1 MASGRTMR
9 VATLVCLATVLGCD
23 RPEPLTTATRP
34 QASEAGQLEAAA
46 GRIKRVLLIS
56 VDGLH
61 ALDLTTFVADHP
73 ASTLAQLSRQGTT
86 FTHAS
91 SSKPSDSFP
100 GLLAMITGGSPR
112 STGVFYDDG
121 YDRLLSPP
129 GSDCSIRGT
138 EVVYDESIDRDPTR
152 LDGGG
157 GIDPAA
163 LPRDGAHGCTPV
175 YPHQFLRVNTIFE
188 VAKGAGL
195 HTAWSDKHPAY
206 ELVSGPSGHGVD
218 DLFTPEIASDAPGGG
233 DWTANVTDAE
243 QYDDVKVQA
252 IINEIDGEDHAG
264 AARTGVPAIFGMNF
278 QEVSVGQKTAG
289 YVDGAGTPSAGLR
302 DALDHT
308 DASLGRMVSE
318 LKRQGLFESTLIIVS
333 AKHGQA
339 PIDPTE
345 RRIVDS
351 KRIPGIVNG
360 VQAGL
365 VAQATEDDI
374 ALLWLTDQSK
384 TSDALSALN
393 ANQSLAGIATV
404 VSGAS
409 LTSLF
414 QDPLHDSRT
423 PDLIALVQP
432 GVIYTKLTATKL
444 AEHGG
449 FSHEDTNVPIL
460 VSAPGLHGGTVTMP
474 VETTQI
480 APTILTVLGLD
491 PLALDA
497 VRLEGTSVLPLFTR

>member
-1 MASGRTMR
+1 MLLG
-9 VATLVCLATVLGCD
+9 LGTVLGCD
-23 RPEPLTTATRP
+23 RPEPPTSPSRFS
-34 QASEAGQLEAAA
+34 ASQVAQLRAASR
-46 GRIKRVLLIS
+46 RIKRVLLIS

-61 ALDLTTFVADHP
+61 ALDLSTYVAGHP
-73 ASTLAQLSRQGTT
+73 GSTLAQLSRQGTT
-86 FTHAS
+86 FPNGS
-91 SSKPSDSFP
+91 SSKPSDSYP
-100 GLLAMITGGSPR
+100 GLLAQITGGSPR
-112 STGVFYDDG
+112 STGVFYDDS

-129 GSDCSIRGT
+129 GSDCTTRGT
-138 EVVYDESIDRDPTR
+138 EVVYDESIDRDLAQ
-152 LDGGG
+152 LDAGG

-163 LPRDGAHGCTPV
+163 LPRDGANGCTPV

-188 VAKGAGL
+188 VAKAAGL
-195 HTAWSDKHPAY
+195 HTAWSDKHPSY
-206 ELVSGPSGHGVD
+206 ELVNGPSGHGVD
-218 DLFTPEIASDAPGGG
+218 DLYTPEIASNAPGGG

-243 QYDDVKVQA
+243 QYDDFKVQA
-252 IINEIDGEDHAG
+252 ILNEIDGKDHTGRASV
-264 AARTGVPAIFGMNF
+264 GVPAIFGMNF

-289 YVDGAGTPSAGLR
+289 YADAAGTPSAGLR

-318 LKRQGLFESTLIIVS
+318 LKRQGLFESTLIVVS

-339 PIDPTE
+339 PIDPTA

-351 KRIPGIVNG
+351 KRIPGIVDG

-384 TSDALSALN
+384 TAAAVAALN
-393 ANQSLAGIATV
+393 ANQSQAGVAAV
-404 VSGAS
+404 VSGTG
-409 LTSLF
+409 LTARF

-423 PDLIALVQP
+423 PDVIALVQP
-432 GVIYTKLTATKL
+432 GVIYTKPTATKL

-460 VSAPGLHGGTVTMP
+460 VSAPGFQSGTVTTP

-480 APTILTVLGLD
+480 APTILAVLGLD

-497 VRLEGTSVLPLFTR
+497 VRLEGTPILPLFVK